1 MGSLP
6 LFFLSKLEISYLYL
20 MRFTCVKT
28 GLEAE
33 ENESASEDVEEE
45 GEADAEGGDEY

>member
-1 MGSLP
+1 
-6 LFFLSKLEISYLYL
+6 

-45 GEADAEGGDEY
+45 GEADAEGGDEYWTDRMSTSKHKENEK